1 MGGTRK
7 AQALGDKEKF
17 ERKADPDLKAVGKAH
32 CRVPGILND
41 ETHRKKHQKRRN
53 AGSQRHLKHGADF
66 AGSGL
71 DRRLLQPPEGTQ
83 NNGGKDCGGVNGLA
97 FAGDCHGKTH
107 KGKDRTKPRILAVCT
122 RFGACA
128 RVPGANQ
135 NFRAFFECF
144 LF

>member
-71 DRRLLQPPEGTQ
+71 DRRLLQPPESTQ

-107 KGKDRTKPRILAVCT
+107 KGKRQNEAANLSGLHALWRL
-122 RFGACA
+122 CA
-128 RVPGANQ
+128 RAWCKSEFSGV
-135 NFRAFFECF
+135 F
-144 LF
+144 